1 MGDPSPLR
9 LNKAVPQARE
19 FYPLNEPEIGTF
31 LGDDSLPCL
40 FRPLTIR
47 GVTFKN
53 HVWLPP
59 IGQFSSRDGFATDWH
74 LVHVGSFAA
83 RGVGAICI
91 EATAISPE
99 NRVTTSDLGI
109 WKDEHMPGLQRIV
122 DFSHAQ
128 GTPIGIQLMT
138 SGRKSS
144 VYVPW
149 VREKERDLKS
159 WVAKNEEEG
168 WAEEVSAP
176 SPIAFSS
183 LHPIP
188 REMTEE
194 DLQRLEDLYVA
205 ATRRC
210 RELGFD
216 FIEIQAAHGYLLHQF
231 VSPLSNLRTD
241 WYGGQSLEN
250 RLRFPTRIIQR
261 IRKEWPDKPL
271 FLRISAT
278 DWVPGPERS
287 ENSDSGGT
295 WLQWGVEQSKI
306 WMTQLAQLAPPNDPL
321 IDLLVVSAG
330 GTSTAQAIPNGHG
343 YQVHLAQA
351 LKEAAVNAQTGLLV
365 GAVGLISDPELAEGY
380 LEEGKA
386 DVIWMAREL
395 MRNPHWVLSAAKQLG
410 GKVKSANQHGMAWL

>member
-9 LNKAVPQARE
+9 LNKAVPEARE

-31 LGDDSLPCL
+31 LGDSDDSLPCL

-47 GVTFKN
+47 GGN
-53 HVWLPP
+53 PP
-59 IGQFSSRDGFATDWH
+59 IGQFSSKDGFATDWH

-91 EATAISPE
+91 EATAISTE

-183 LHPIP
+183 LHPVP

-194 DLQRLEDLYVA
+194 DLQRLEDLYVT

-241 WYGGQSLEN
+241 SYGGQSLEN

-261 IRKEWPDKPL
+261 IRKEWADKPL

-278 DWVPGPERS
+278 R
-287 ENSDSGGT
+287 
-295 WLQWGVEQSKI
+295 LEQSKI

-330 GTSTAQAIPNGHG
+330 GTSTAQAIPNEHG
-343 YQVHLAQA
+343 Y
-351 LKEAAVNAQTGLLV
+351 QTGLLV

-410 GKVKSANQHGMAWL
+410 GKVKSANQYGMAWL